1 MSFDEILHCTAG
13 VGVLAA
19 KLKIFLERP
28 ERMKREFE
36 GVYWHAK
43 LKIFHERPKHTRRE
57 FAQFRGGEAADVLG
71 AERDTQEAA
80 GGKEPQKGAAQR
92 GNSEEFL
99 G

>member
-1 MSFDEILHCTAG
+1 MSFDEILDCTAG

-19 KLKIFLERP
+19 KLKIF
-28 ERMKREFE
+28 
-36 GVYWHAK
+36 
-43 LKIFHERPKHTRRE
+43 HERPNYMRRE
-57 FAQFRGGEAADVLG
+57 IVPFCGGNAADVLG

-80 GGKEPQKGAAQR
+80 GGKEPQKGAARR